1 MVLAIGDER
10 RHTTRL
16 HVIKVRS
23 HHAAPTPIT
32 LAESFMEDRLQ
43 AGRSGVQMCSW
54 PGTVIP
60 S

>member
-1 MVLAIGDER
+1 MALAISDER
-10 RHTTRL
+10 HHMAHL
-16 HVIKVRS
+16 HVIKVRL
-23 HHAAPTPIT
+23 HHAAPTPVT